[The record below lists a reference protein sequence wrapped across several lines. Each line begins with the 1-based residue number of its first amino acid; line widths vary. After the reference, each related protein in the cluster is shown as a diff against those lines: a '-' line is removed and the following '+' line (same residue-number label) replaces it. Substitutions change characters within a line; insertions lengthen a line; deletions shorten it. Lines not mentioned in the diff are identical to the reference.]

1 MAFGG
6 GYGIPGNMLAA
17 ACMRVP
23 YGSTGL
29 ITYDSDGLTAMFSAG
44 GEVMGRSRKLF
55 HTLVLTSFAG
65 EFIGQQAVPLSAF
78 VDQSVDG
85 SAVDTGVLVSAAPAA
100 NQHGLPIN
108 FGPGRDN
115 WVTSTVERLASSLR
129 AVLPSLFA
137 AGAGAASIISVTGGL
152 GPNAR
157 DIAIVVKNQAAVDLT
172 TLQIRLRYDHT
183 VIL

>member
-6 GYGIPGNMLAA
+6 GYGIPGNMLAG

-29 ITYDSDGLTAMFSAG
+29 ITYDSDGLTALFASG
-44 GEVMGRSRKLF
+44 GKVFGQSRKLF

-65 EFIGQQAVPLSAF
+65 EFVGQQAVPLSAF
-78 VDQSVDG
+78 VDASVDG

-108 FGPGRDN
+108 FGPGRDG
-115 WVTSTVERLASSLR
+115 WLTGDLEKLASSLR
-129 AVLPSLFA
+129 AVLPAAFA
-137 AGAGAASIISVTGGL
+137 AGAGAASIIEVVGGL
-152 GPNAR
+152 GPNGR
-157 DIAIVVKNQAAVDLT
+157 DIRIVVKNQAAANLT

-183 VIL
+183 VIN